1 MVHGGATP
9 ILSTYKL
16 RFLSGCISIKASS
29 LRESYN
35 SFLRKS
41 GAKLKQG
48 DMTFDGRR
56 AGGGGMDGCG
66 LVGSQT
72 DENLTSA
79 NWELNWKSHG
89 HSPQLVKQFLWLLQL
104 LTNGEGCRMLRNG
117 WGHGMAVAGEDEG
130 RCNVRLGRC
139 LRA

>member
-1 MVHGGATP
+1 MFAMFDCELLGF
-9 ILSTYKL
+9 Y
-16 RFLSGCISIKASS
+16 
-29 LRESYN
+29 
-35 SFLRKS
+35 
-41 GAKLKQG
+41 Q
-48 DMTFDGRR
+48 DGRR

-104 LTNGEGCRMLRNG
+104 LTNGEECRMLRNG
-117 WGHGMAVAGEDEG
+117 WGHGMAVAGEDEES
-130 RCNVRLGRC
+130 CNVRLGRC

>member
-1 MVHGGATP
+1 MFAMFDCELLGF
-9 ILSTYKL
+9 Y
-16 RFLSGCISIKASS
+16 
-29 LRESYN
+29 
-35 SFLRKS
+35 
-41 GAKLKQG
+41 Q
-48 DMTFDGRR
+48 DGRR

-104 LTNGEGCRMLRNG
+104 LTNGEECRMLRNVSSTIRDG
-117 WGHGMAVAGEDEG
+117 CFVKSS
-130 RCNVRLGRC
+130 
-139 LRA
+139 